1 MTSANQ
7 TTHTTRVD
15 TKYLALLEKIAKL
28 STELCIAVDREA
40 EDIGGSRPSVTII
53 QELGP
58 LTDKW
63 ENT

>member
-1 MTSANQ
+1 MSNTETMRTVKVNTQ
-7 TTHTTRVD
+7 
-15 TKYLALLEKIAKL
+15 YLALLEKIAKL
-28 STELCIAVDREA
+28 STELCIAVDRES
-40 EDIGGSRPSVTII
+40 EDIGGSRPSLTIL